1 MSLIASIQMIS
12 TPRCAD
18 NLASVERLL
27 LQAKNAGAK
36 IALLPENFA
45 MMAQEDAAV
54 LSIKE
59 RLGEGPIQEFLSQQ
73 ARKLGLWIIA
83 GTIPIASEDPSK
95 VYAACLIYDAAGERV
110 ARYDKIH
117 LFDVE
122 LENEESYK
130 ESATMMAGSQP
141 LVVETPFA
149 RIGIAIC
156 YDLRFPEM
164 FRYLIDQGAEL
175 IAVMAAFT
183 ASTGAAHWECLLR
196 ARAIENLCYIAASN
210 QGGLHENGR
219 ETFGNSMIID
229 PWGQIKSQVEQG
241 EAVITAQI
249 DRTSMQQT
257 RKTFPCLQHRKIS

>member
-110 ARYDKIH
+110 SRYDKIH
-117 LFDVE
+117 LFDVDVTTDGK
-122 LENEESYK
+122 NRRYRESDD
-130 ESATMMAGSQP
+130 EC
-141 LVVETPFA
+141 VVFDTA
-149 RIGIAIC
+149 YGKIGASIC
-156 YDLRFPEM
+156 YDLRFPEL
-164 FRYLIDQGAEL
+164 FRKNTKAGAL
-175 IAVMAAFT
+175 LHILPAAFPHPRLE
-183 ASTGAAHWECLLR
+183 HWRKLVCARKSDREPLLYCC
-196 ARAIENLCYIAASN
+196 IESRWLA
-210 QGGLHENGR
+210 
-219 ETFGNSMIID
+219 
-229 PWGQIKSQVEQG
+229 
-241 EAVITAQI
+241 
-249 DRTSMQQT
+249 
-257 RKTFPCLQHRKIS
+257 